1 MYYDIQDQNTFR
13 GVLDNLRSKYGEKQL
28 FVWYNASRTEKS
40 SVTSLQFCRQVET
53 LGAYLL
59 SRSFSQKKIAIYGE
73 NSYSW
78 LLAFFAITC
87 TGNTAVLMDYNLSAR
102 EQTELA
108 QYTDCDAV
116 LFSSRYAQQAAEM
129 QKELSVPF
137 IPLEELPQI
146 AAGTVED
153 RWQEVYRSLVV
164 LPEDEAVIAFTS
176 STTGRRKGVV
186 LTQRNITAMAVW
198 DARQAKFDDRYL
210 LFLPVF
216 HIFGLGTVV
225 VAMLWG
231 TTCFIN
237 SDLSAFM
244 SNVQEF
250 QPNVLIVVPVMLP
263 ILYGYYSQNPPSEK
277 IAIYTGGAATNDDW
291 LKKLRA
297 LHICVGPGYGMTEC
311 SGAVAAVNELFY
323 KNDSLMKVYGCCE
336 VKIDQPNADGAGE
349 ILVRGASVM
358 KGYYKMPEET
368 AEVLRDGWLYTGDIG
383 TLTEDGFL
391 TVVGRKKN
399 LLVLSNGENIPPEP
413 LENQIMSLPGVTEC
427 IVVCRGGLL
436 AAEVYAPEGEESAIR
451 SGILALNRTLPG
463 YSQIAR
469 IIFRQEPL
477 PKNSVGKILRT

>member
-1 MYYDIQDQNTFR
+1 MHYDIREQNTFR
-13 GVLDNLRSKYGEKQL
+13 EVLDDLRSKYGEKQL

-40 SVTSLQFCRQVET
+40 SVTSLQFCRQAET

-59 SRSFSQKKIAIYGE
+59 SRSFAHKKIAIYGE
-73 NSYSW
+73 NSYAW

-87 TGNTAVLMDYNLSAR
+87 SGNTAVLMDYNLSAR

-137 IPLEELPQI
+137 IALEELPQI

-153 RWQEVYRSLVV
+153 RWQEAYRSMVV
-164 LPEDEAVIAFTS
+164 LPEDEAAIAFTS

-186 LTQRNITAMAVW
+186 LTQRNIADNAVW
-198 DARQAKFDDRYL
+198 AARQFMYYSRYL
-210 LFLPVF
+210 LCPPLF
-216 HIFGLGTVV
+216 HLYGLSTVLWG
-225 VAMLWG
+225 MLWG
-231 TTCFIN
+231 STGFIN
-237 SDLSAFM
+237 SDFSVFM
-244 SNVQEF
+244 LDLQEF
-250 QPNVLIVVPVMLP
+250 QPDMLSVVPALLP
-263 ILYGYYSQNPPSEK
+263 TLYNYYAKNPPAGRIKVTSCGAPTSSEWLRK
-277 IAIYTGGAATNDDW
+277 FRDLNVYIYT
-291 LKKLRA
+291 
-297 LHICVGPGYGMTEC
+297 GYGMTEC
-311 SGAVAAVNELFY
+311 SPGIAPPCDLFY
-323 KNDSLMKVYGCCE
+323 LDGHSDKICGCCE

-427 IVVCRGGLL
+427 VVVCRSGLL
-436 AAEVYAPEGEESAIR
+436 AAEVYAPEGEEAVIR
-451 SGILALNRTLPG
+451 SGIKEISRTLPG
-463 YSQIAR
+463 YSQIAK

-477 PKNSVGKILRT
+477 PKNSLGKILRT